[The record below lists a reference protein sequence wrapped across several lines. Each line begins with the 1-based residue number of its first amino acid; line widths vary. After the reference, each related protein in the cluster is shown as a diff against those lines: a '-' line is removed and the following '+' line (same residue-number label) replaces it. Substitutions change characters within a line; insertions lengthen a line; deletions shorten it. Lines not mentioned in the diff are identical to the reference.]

1 MSGNTP
7 DSTASLLAACAAA
20 PASSCAWSDLV
31 DRLAP
36 CVRRGVLGAL
46 ARANEPR
53 APELI
58 EDLVQEV
65 WCRLLDRGHEVLTA
79 FRGID
84 DRAAAA
90 YVRRIAA
97 NVAIDRLRAE
107 GARKRRPRRLLP
119 LEAMEADAAPAD
131 RSRCPE
137 RRLLARERF
146 GEQIE
151 LWRRLLGPRL
161 KRTGLRIAIWAW
173 VEGLSSAEIALR
185 LGSGWPANRIDAVLF
200 RLRRRLTARGEAA
213 PRRLRERLPR
223 GARADG

>member
-1 MSGNTP
+1 MSGNNP

-20 PASSCAWSDLV
+20 PAASCAWNDLV

-36 CVRRGVLGAL
+36 CVRRGVVGAL

-65 WCRLLDRGHEVLTA
+65 WCRLLDRGHEALSA
-79 FRGID
+79 FRGVD
-84 DRAAAA
+84 DRAAGAF
-90 YVRRIAA
+90 VRRIAA

-107 GARKRRPRRLLP
+107 GARKRRPRRLVP
-119 LEAMEADAAPAD
+119 LDAVEPDAQPAD

-137 RRLLARERF
+137 RSLLARERV
-146 GEQIE
+146 GEEIA
-151 LWRRLLGPRL
+151 LWRQLLGPRL

-173 VEGLSSAEIALR
+173 VEGLSSAEIGLR
-185 LGSGWPANRIDAVLF
+185 LGSGWPANRIDAILF
-200 RLRRRLTARGEAA
+200 RLRRRLSARGEAT
-213 PRRLRERLPR
+213 PRRIKERLPR
-223 GARADG
+223 EGRADG